1 MNLQMITTIV
11 QGVCLVLT
19 GLLALDNA
27 VDAIAK
33 AFGNKKVDTICG
45 VIALKIN
52 EWLSKLNPAA
62 TTPPA
67 PPTVPPAVPPA
78 AKAAM
83 VAIMLLI
90 GGSAFAQVDVGN
102 LFSKLPN
109 LKQGAAYDV
118 KSGNATFISTAEL
131 LNYAGFSLSAGYST
145 SSAIVGSLD
154 YDIGGLS
161 KLGINVPILSMVDL
175 RIGMMV
181 GMSDISTATTGGSA
195 ERNKL
200 CWGPELTIVSVKF

>member
-118 KSGNATFISTAEL
+118 KS
-131 LNYAGFSLSAGYST
+131 LSAGYST